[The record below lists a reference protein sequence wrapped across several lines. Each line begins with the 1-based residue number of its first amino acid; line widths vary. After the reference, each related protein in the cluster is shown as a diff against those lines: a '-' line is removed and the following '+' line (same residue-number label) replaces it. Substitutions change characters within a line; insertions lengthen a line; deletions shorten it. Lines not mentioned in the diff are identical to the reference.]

1 MDDLIPYLF
10 IFIGLVVLVLPFLQ
24 LSDNKRSLKSSG
36 VHAEGIIFRI
46 DGRQGGHPT
55 NFGMHNAN
63 VQVRFVTKSMEWI
76 TGPIHQDFQLS
87 FLGQYKDGDKVDIY
101 YNSSKPNDF
110 FVDSKQN
117 PLFGKLILMIVG
129 LVLIVIGLWKLF
141 F

>member
-10 IFIGLVVLVLPFLQ
+10 IFIGLVVLVLSFFRTT
-24 LSDNKRSLKSSG
+24 DNKSALKNSG
-36 VHAEGIIFRI
+36 IKAEGIIFRI
-46 DGRQGGHPT
+46 DGSQNRST
-55 NFGMHNAN
+55 TSLGMHNSE

-76 TGPIHQDFQLS
+76 TAPLRQDFQVS
-87 FLGQYKDGDKVDIY
+87 FAGQYKQGDKVDVY
-101 YNSSKPNDF
+101 YNPSSPNEF

-117 PLFGKLILMIVG
+117 PLFGKLIFIVVG

>member
-24 LSDNKRSLKSSG
+24 LSDNKRSLKNSG

-46 DGRQGGHPT
+46 DGKQGGQPT
-55 NFGMHNAN
+55 NFGVLNAE

-76 TGPIHQDFQLS
+76 TGTLRQDFQVS
-87 FLGQYKDGDKVDIY
+87 FSGQYKQGDKVDVY
-101 YNSSKPNDF
+101 YNPTSPSEF
-110 FVDSKQN
+110 FVDSNKN
-117 PLFGKLILMIVG
+117 PLFGKLTLMVVG